1 MQLGQGDSKG
11 RNVELAWF
19 GPTDGC
25 WAWLLQHFERVSL
38 LSALEVRGWLEQQSD
53 WSSTTVA
60 KKGAARNAAS
70 KTKAPNDSREALLIA
85 AFEHRNDPRLN
96 VWHSAF
102 AEFPTSSSRIATVL
116 GSDWQGHR
124 RTLPRPDATES
135 FYWFQL
141 FDRMIPWVL
150 RTSQIEQPPASLRK
164 SKLAI
169 GTGGT
174 GSGGTNPR
182 VVRLLEHYGWYEK
195 TLEPLATQNQLAWIV
210 SDHREHRM
218 AWQETLVSY
227 GVRTVSSRPGDGKFW
242 ATPDLMVIDCSARD
256 DHPSEQISPSMRE
269 VVIHARGMYP
279 EAFLVLAD
287 PFPAWERWGAW
298 LELGVD
304 ALVPRPADFAGTLVS
319 WQLWARGNAGIDNHA
334 ISR

>member
-25 WAWLLQHFERVSL
+25 WAWLLQHFERVSQ
-38 LSALEVRGWLEQQSD
+38 LSSVEVRGWLEQQSE

-124 RTLPRPDATES
+124 RTLPLPDTTES

-141 FDRMIPWVL
+141 FDRIIPWVL
-150 RTSQIEQPPASLRK
+150 RTSQSEQPAASLRK

-169 GTGGT
+169 GSGGT

-182 VVRLLEHYGWYEK
+182 VARLLEHYGWYEK
-195 TLEPLATQNQLAWIV
+195 TIEPLATQNQLAWIV

-227 GVRTVSSRPGDGKFW
+227 GVRTVSSRPGDGQFW
-242 ATPDLMVIDCSARD
+242 ATPDLIVIDCSARD
-256 DHPSEQISPSMRE
+256 DPPSEQISPSMRD

-279 EAFLVLAD
+279 DAFLVLAD
-287 PFPAWERWGAW
+287 PFPAWGRWES
-298 LELGVD
+298 LLQLGVD
-304 ALVPRPADFAGTLVS
+304 ALIPRPADFAGILVS
-319 WQLWARGNAGIDNHA
+319 WQLWARGNANHA
-334 ISR
+334 ILP

>member
-1 MQLGQGDSKG
+1 
-11 RNVELAWF
+11 
-19 GPTDGC
+19 
-25 WAWLLQHFERVSL
+25 LLQHFERVSL

-150 RTSQIEQPPASLRK
+150 RTSQIEQPPSSLRK

-169 GTGGT
+169 GSGGTGTGGTGSGGT